1 MAETVSWSQA
11 TQGVAECHTILNCID
26 SDSCPKDF
34 ITGEVPVTCIAACLG
49 DASAEAAEKYWDL
62 MLCVDAEC
70 IANPEYS
77 DDAVCFDDKTKNGGP
92 CGWPL
97 RDCLVTALN

>member
-1 MAETVSWSQA
+1 
-11 TQGVAECHTILNCID
+11 
-26 SDSCPKDF
+26 
-34 ITGEVPVTCIAACLG
+34 
-49 DASAEAAEKYWDL
+49 